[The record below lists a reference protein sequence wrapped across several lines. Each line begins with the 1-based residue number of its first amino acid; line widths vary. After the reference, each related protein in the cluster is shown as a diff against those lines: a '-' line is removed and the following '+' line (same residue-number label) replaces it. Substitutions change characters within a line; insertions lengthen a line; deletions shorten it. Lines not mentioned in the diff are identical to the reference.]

1 MCEETKAEKRP
12 SNESEGI
19 IADVIF
25 QQEYKIHNSRNIT
38 QKHFVTVGKIIAALM
53 LLNKT
58 SKSI

>member
-1 MCEETKAEKRP
+1 MLLTQID
-12 SNESEGI
+12 ESEGI

-25 QQEYKIHNSRNIT
+25 QQEYKIHNSRKIT